1 MDDASADKLLKWLAA
16 QLKGNDQG
24 LVQVSL
30 KALMSI
36 LRQDAYRQKFY
47 HETDGL
53 EAYVWFPLLFFF
65 WVVGGFISICRQWPP
80 LFSFLVLGQW
90 SLPLCEPLWLFRCV

>member
-1 MDDASADKLLKWLAA
+1 MLTRGERLFSYPAGPPMDDASADKLLKWLAA

-53 EAYVWFPLLFFF
+53 EAYV
-65 WVVGGFISICRQWPP
+65 
-80 LFSFLVLGQW
+80 
-90 SLPLCEPLWLFRCV
+90 